1 VAVPSGNSYQVRAL
15 ERALDILGL
24 FSLREAELTLSD
36 MSDRTG
42 VAKSTTFRLVSVL
55 TEYGYL
61 ERLPDAERYRIGVR
75 AFELGSIYIQS
86 TTIEAE
92 ARPFM
97 EALAR
102 ECQQTANLG
111 VLSRGEVVH
120 IAVIPADRAIRFYAS
135 VGEREKAY
143 CTGLG
148 KALISEFSDED
159 LADLVAL
166 HPFVQRTRR
175 TITSLDVLRINL
187 AEIRRLGYALDDEE
201 SNPGLRCVAATI
213 RNDKSDIVAAVS
225 VSGPAFE
232 FSEDALPS
240 IAESVTRA
248 ARDIS
253 TRLGYAIQTTAQPKA
268 AELNATVTGN
278 GDGA

>member
-1 VAVPSGNSYQVRAL
+1 VPSGNSYQVRAL

-24 FSLREAELTLSD
+24 FSLREPELTLSD
-36 MSDRTG
+36 MSERTG

-102 ECQQTANLG
+102 QCQQTANLG

-135 VGEREKAY
+135 VGEREKATY
-143 CTGLG
+143 TGLG
-148 KALISEFSDED
+148 KALISEFSDEE
-159 LADLVAL
+159 LGDLVAL

-187 AEIRRLGYALDDEE
+187 AEVRRLGYALDDEE
-201 SNPGLRCVAATI
+201 SNPGLRCVAAPI
-213 RNDKSDIVAAVS
+213 RNDKGEIVAAVS
-225 VSGPAFE
+225 VSGPSFE
-232 FSEDALPS
+232 FSEEALPE
-240 IAESVTRA
+240 IAEAVTHA
-248 ARDIS
+248 AREIS
-253 TRLGYAIQTTAQPKA
+253 ARLGYAIQAITQPETAA
-268 AELNATVTGN
+268 LNASVLGS